1 MRMVR
6 NIEVAKILYEVAD
19 LLELQ
24 GIGFKPNAYRNAARN
39 IESMTKELDDYR
51 KSSNLRDIPGVGEAI
66 AKKVEEI
73 LATGRLRYLDELK
86 QQLPAGL
93 LQLVDVPEIGPKT
106 ALHLYK
112 ELKIANLQ
120 ELKAAAEQHLI
131 HSLKGFGERS
141 EERILH
147 GISLMEKRS
156 GRMLLGQAYPL
167 AEGVR
172 QYVKDHAKLELISLG
187 GSLRR
192 MKDTIGD
199 IDILAGSNDVKLVMD
214 AFVSYPDV
222 QEIVERGPTKAVVRL
237 RDGTQV
243 DLRVVEEEAYGAA
256 LQYFTGS
263 KEHNIKLRS
272 MAIEKGWKLNE
283 YGLFK
288 KDLTEIV
295 ARRTEEDIYQALGL
309 RIMPPELREDRGEIE
324 AARNGTLPELIELQ
338 DIKGDLHVHT
348 MASDGKATMEEY
360 AWACRK
366 RGYEYLGIT
375 DHSYGLRV
383 THGLSAKELS
393 GNIDVAHHVSER
405 VDGLKILI
413 GAEVEILEDGSL
425 DYPNDVL
432 RELDFVIGA
441 VHSKFNMERDEMTKR
456 VVAAVSNDYLTIL
469 AHPTGR
475 RLEERE
481 AYQIDLE
488 PVMLAAKS
496 TGVCLELNA
505 FPERMDLNDVN
516 CRMAKEIGVRIAIS
530 TDSHSVPQLDH
541 MLFGVATARR
551 GWLEKKDVLN
561 ALPLKELVSYLSG

>member
-1 MRMVR
+1 MVR

-66 AKKVEEI
+66 AKKIEEI

-147 GISLMEKRS
+147 GIALMEKRS

-172 QYVKDHAKLELISLG
+172 KYVQDHAKLKLISLG

-199 IDILAGSNDVKLVMD
+199 IDILAGSNDVKMVMD

-243 DLRVVEEEAYGAA
+243 DLRVVEEEAFGAA

-272 MAIEKGWKLNE
+272 LAIEKGWKLNE

-309 RIMPPELREDRGEIE
+309 RIMPPELREDHGEIE

-348 MASDGKATMEEY
+348 TASDGKATMEEY
-360 AWACRK
+360 AWACRN

-405 VDGLKILI
+405 VDGLRVLI

-425 DYPNDVL
+425 DYPKDVL

-441 VHSKFNMERDEMTKR
+441 VHSKFNMEMDEMTKR
-456 VVAAVSNDYLTIL
+456 VVGAVSNDYLTIL

-475 RLEERE
+475 RLEQRE
-481 AYQIDLE
+481 PYQIDLE
-488 PVMLAAKS
+488 QVMLAAKS

-561 ALPLKELVSYLSG
+561 ALPLKELVSYLGG

>member
-1 MRMVR
+1 MVR
-6 NIEVAKILYEVAD
+6 NIDVGKILYEVAD

-39 IESMTKELDDYR
+39 IESMTKELDEYR
-51 KSSNLRDIPGVGEAI
+51 KTSNLRDIPGVGEAI

-73 LATGRLRYLDELK
+73 LATGHLRYLDELK

-106 ALHLYK
+106 ALHLFK
-112 ELKIANLQ
+112 ELKVTNLQ
-120 ELKAAAEQHLI
+120 ELKAAAEQHQI
-131 HSLKGFGERS
+131 RSLKGFGERS

-147 GISLMEKRS
+147 GISLMERRS
-156 GRMLLGQAYPL
+156 GRMLLGYAYPL

-172 QYVKDHAKLELISLG
+172 KYVADHAKLELISLG

-192 MKDTIGD
+192 MKETIGD
-199 IDILAGSNDVKLVMD
+199 IDILAGSNDAKRVMD

-237 RDGTQV
+237 NDGTQV
-243 DLRVVEEEAYGAA
+243 DLRVVEEEAFGAA

-263 KEHNIKLRS
+263 KDHNIKLRS
-272 MAIEKGWKLNE
+272 LAIEKGWKLNE
-283 YGLFK
+283 YGLFE

-295 ARRTEEDIYQALGL
+295 ARRTEEEIYQALGL
-309 RIMPPELREDRGEIE
+309 RTMPPELREDRGEIE
-324 AARNGTLPELIELQ
+324 ASRKGSLPELIEVK
-338 DIKGDLHVHT
+338 DIRGDFHVHT
-348 MASDGKATMEEY
+348 TASDGKATMEEY
-360 AWACRK
+360 AWACK
-366 RGYEYLGIT
+366 NRGYEYLGIT

-393 GNIDVAHHVSER
+393 GNIDVAHNVSER
-405 VDGLKILI
+405 VDGVKILI

-425 DYPNDVL
+425 DYPNEVL
-432 RELDFVIGA
+432 QELDFVVGA
-441 VHSKFNMERDEMTKR
+441 VHSKFNMEKDEMTKR
-456 VVAAVSNDYLTIL
+456 VVAAFSNDYLTIL

-475 RLEERE
+475 KLEQRE
-481 AYQIDLE
+481 PYEIDLE
-488 PVMLAAKS
+488 RVMLAAKEKE
-496 TGVCLELNA
+496 VCLELNA

-516 CRMAKEIGVRIAIS
+516 CRMAKEIGVKIAIG
-530 TDSHSVPQLDH
+530 TDSHSVPQLDQ
-541 MLFGVATARR
+541 MFFGVATARR
-551 GWLEKKDVLN
+551 GWLEKGNVLN

>member
-1 MRMVR
+1 MVR

-66 AKKVEEI
+66 AKKIEEI
-73 LATGRLRYLDELK
+73 LASGRLRYLDELK

-93 LQLVDVPEIGPKT
+93 LQLVEVPEIGPKT

-112 ELKIANLQ
+112 ELKITNLQ

-156 GRMLLGQAYPL
+156 GRMLLGHAYPV

-199 IDILAGSNDVKLVMD
+199 IDILAGSNDVKMVMD

-272 MAIEKGWKLNE
+272 LAIEKGWKLNE

-295 ARRTEEDIYQALGL
+295 AKRTEEDIYQALSL
-309 RIMPPELREDRGEIE
+309 RIMPAELREDHGEIE

-348 MASDGKATMEEY
+348 TASDGKASMEEY
-360 AWACRK
+360 AWACRN
-366 RGYEYLGIT
+366 RGYEYLGIA

-393 GNIDVAHHVSER
+393 GNIDVAHNVSER
-405 VDGLKILI
+405 VDGLKVLI

-425 DYPNDVL
+425 DYPSEVL

-456 VVAAVSNDYLTIL
+456 VVAAVSNDHLTIL

-475 RLEERE
+475 ILEQRE

-488 PVMLAAKS
+488 RVMLAAKA

-516 CRMAKEIGVRIAIS
+516 CRMAKEIGVRVAIS

-561 ALPLKELVSYLSG
+561 TLPLKELVSYLSG

>member
-1 MRMVR
+1 MVR
-6 NIEVAKILYEVAD
+6 NIDVAKILFEVAD

-39 IESMTKELDDYR
+39 IESMTKELDDFR

-73 LATGRLRYLDELK
+73 LATGQLRYLDELK

-93 LQLVDVPEIGPKT
+93 LQLVEVPEIGPKT

-112 ELKIANLQ
+112 ELKITDIQ
-120 ELKAAAEQHLI
+120 ELKAAAERHQI
-131 HSLKGFGERS
+131 RSLKGFGERS

-156 GRMLLGQAYPL
+156 GRMLLGHAHPL

-172 QYVKDHAKLELISLG
+172 KYVQDFAKIKLISLG

-192 MKDTIGD
+192 MKETIGD
-199 IDILAGSNDVKLVMD
+199 IDILAGSNDVKGVMD
-214 AFVSYPDV
+214 AFVSYPEV

-237 RDGTQV
+237 KDGTQV

-272 MAIEKGWKLNE
+272 MAIDRGWKLNE

-288 KDLTEIV
+288 KDSNEIV
-295 ARRTEEDIYQALGL
+295 ARRTEEDIYQAFGL
-309 RIMPPELREDRGEIE
+309 QVMPPELREDRGEIE
-324 AARNGTLPELIELQ
+324 AAGNGTLPDLIDLKE
-338 DIKGDLHVHT
+338 IKGDLHVHT
-348 MASDGKATMEEY
+348 TASDGNSTMEEY

-393 GNIDVAHHVSER
+393 GNIDIAHNLSER
-405 VDGLKILI
+405 VDGLKVLV

-425 DYPNDVL
+425 DYPNEVL

-441 VHSKFNMERDEMTKR
+441 VHSKFNMEREEMTQR
-456 VVAAVSNDYLTIL
+456 VVTAISNDYMTIL

-475 RLEERE
+475 RLEQRE
-481 AYQIDLE
+481 PYQIDLE
-488 PVMLAAKS
+488 RVMLAAKS

-516 CRMAKEIGVRIAIS
+516 CRMAKEIGVRVAIS
-530 TDSHSVPQLDH
+530 TDSHNVPQLDN
-541 MLFGVATARR
+541 MFFGVAMARR

-561 ALPLKELVSYLSG
+561 TLPLNELVSYLSG

>member
-1 MRMVR
+1 MVR

-39 IESMTKELDDYR
+39 IESMTKELDDFR

-73 LATGRLRYLDELK
+73 LATGRLRYLDELR

-112 ELKIANLQ
+112 ELKITNLQ
-120 ELKAAAEQHLI
+120 ELKVAAEQHQI
-131 HSLKGFGERS
+131 RSLKGFGERS

-156 GRMLLGQAYPL
+156 GRMLLGHAYPL

-172 QYVKDHAKLELISLG
+172 KYVQDHAKLELISLG

-199 IDILAGSNDVKLVMD
+199 IDILAGSNDVKMVMD

-243 DLRVVEEEAYGAA
+243 DMRVVEEEAYGAA

-263 KEHNIKLRS
+263 KDHNIKLRS
-272 MAIEKGWKLNE
+272 LAIEKGWKLNE

-288 KDLTEIV
+288 KELTEIV
-295 ARRTEEDIYQALGL
+295 ARRTEEDIYQALGMH
-309 RIMPPELREDRGEIE
+309 IMPPELREDRGEIE

-348 MASDGKATMEEY
+348 TASDGKATMEEY
-360 AWACRK
+360 AWACRN

-393 GNIDVAHHVSER
+393 GNIDVAHNVSER
-405 VDGLKILI
+405 VDGLKVLI

-441 VHSKFNMERDEMTKR
+441 VHSKFNMEREEMTKR
-456 VVAAVSNDYLTIL
+456 VIAAVSNDYLTIL

-475 RLEERE
+475 RLEQRE
-481 AYQIDLE
+481 PYQIDLE
-488 PVMLAAKS
+488 RVMLAAKA

-505 FPERMDLNDVN
+505 FLERMDLNDVN

-530 TDSHSVPQLDH
+530 TDSQSVPQLDQ

>member
-1 MRMVR
+1 MVR

-39 IESMTKELDDYR
+39 IESMTKELDDFR

-73 LATGRLRYLDELK
+73 LATGRLRYLDELR

-112 ELKIANLQ
+112 ELKITNLQ
-120 ELKAAAEQHLI
+120 ELKVAAEQHQI
-131 HSLKGFGERS
+131 RSLKGFGERS

-156 GRMLLGQAYPL
+156 GRMLLGHAYPL

-172 QYVKDHAKLELISLG
+172 KYVQDHAKLELISLG

-199 IDILAGSNDVKLVMD
+199 IDILAGSNDVKMVMD

-243 DLRVVEEEAYGAA
+243 DMRVVEEEAYGAA

-263 KEHNIKLRS
+263 KDHNIKLRS
-272 MAIEKGWKLNE
+272 LAIEKGWKLNE

-288 KDLTEIV
+288 KELTEIV
-295 ARRTEEDIYQALGL
+295 ARRTEEDIYQALGMH
-309 RIMPPELREDRGEIE
+309 IMPPELREDRGEIE

-348 MASDGKATMEEY
+348 TASDGKATMEEY
-360 AWACRK
+360 AWACRN

-393 GNIDVAHHVSER
+393 GNIDVAHNVSER
-405 VDGLKILI
+405 VDGLKVLI

-441 VHSKFNMERDEMTKR
+441 VHSKFNMEREEMTKR
-456 VVAAVSNDYLTIL
+456 VIAAVSNDYLTIL

-475 RLEERE
+475 RLEQRE
-481 AYQIDLE
+481 PYQIDLE
-488 PVMLAAKS
+488 RVMLAAKA

-505 FPERMDLNDVN
+505 FLERMDLNDVN
-516 CRMAKEIGVRIAIS
+516 CRMAKEIGVRLAIS
-530 TDSHSVPQLDH
+530 TDSQSVPQLDQ

>member
-1 MRMVR
+1 MVR
-6 NIEVAKILYEVAD
+6 NTEVAKILYEVAD

-51 KSSNLRDIPGVGEAI
+51 MSSNLRDIPGVGEAI

-86 QQLPAGL
+86 QQLPTGL
-93 LQLVDVPEIGPKT
+93 LQLIDVQEIGPKT

-112 ELKIANLQ
+112 ELKITNLQ

-131 HSLKGFGERS
+131 QSLKGFGERS

-147 GISLMEKRS
+147 GIALMEKRS
-156 GRMLLGQAYPL
+156 GRMLLGHAYPV

-172 QYVKDHAKLELISLG
+172 QYVKDHAKLDFISLG

-199 IDILAGSNDVKLVMD
+199 IDILAGSNDVKMVMD
-214 AFVSYPDV
+214 AFISYPDV

-263 KEHNIKLRS
+263 KDHNIKLRS
-272 MAIEKGWKLNE
+272 LAIEKGWKLNE

-348 MASDGKATMEEY
+348 KASDGKATMEEY
-360 AWACRK
+360 AWACRN
-366 RGYEYLGIT
+366 RGYEYLGIA

-405 VDGLKILI
+405 VEGLKVLI

-475 RLEERE
+475 RLEQRE
-481 AYQIDLE
+481 PYQIDLE
-488 PVMLAAKS
+488 RVMLAAKA